1 MTQSLKSPDLLQTLA
16 DRVDELEKRLAGTPS
31 SDRLCLMVYSGEL
44 DRLMAAFTMAT
55 GAAASG
61 MSVSMF
67 FTFWGT
73 PALKSPALKSSG
85 GSATKKPFMDR
96 LMGLMLPGGFDN
108 RKLSKLDFLGF
119 GRRMMQH
126 RMKRMGIASL
136 SELVTLA
143 GQLGVQLTVCEMSMS
158 LMGISQDDLLEY
170 PHLTIAGAATFVDDA
185 SRAATTLFI

>member
-1 MTQSLKSPDLLQTLA
+1 MPHSLTSPDLLQTLA
-16 DRVDELEKRLAGTPS
+16 DRVDELENRLASTPS

-73 PALKSPALKSSG
+73 PALKSTG
-85 GSATKKPFMDR
+85 GSAAKKPLMDR
-96 LMGLMLPGGFDN
+96 LMGLMLPGGLDS
-108 RKLSKLDFLGF
+108 RKLSKLDFLGV
-119 GRRMMQH
+119 GRRMMQR
-126 RMKRMGIASL
+126 RMKKMGIASL

-158 LMGISQDDLLEY
+158 LMGISEEDLLEY